1 MDTRDVKTG
10 ILHKC
15 KIQSRNVR
23 QINGLHF
30 VFCYSEIVK
39 KDRVIFMKNSRKKD
53 RFIRSKNHD
62 NFRSA

>member
-23 QINGLHF
+23 QINGCIS

-39 KDRVIFMKNSRKKD
+39 KGQRYFYEKQ
-53 RFIRSKNHD
+53 
-62 NFRSA
+62 

>member
-30 VFCYSEIVK
+30 GFCYSEIVK
-39 KDRVIFMKNSRKKD
+39 KGQSYFYEKQ
-53 RFIRSKNHD
+53 
-62 NFRSA
+62 

>member
-30 VFCYSEIVK
+30 GFFAILK
-39 KDRVIFMKNSRKKD
+39 L
-53 RFIRSKNHD
+53 
-62 NFRSA
+62 

>member
-30 VFCYSEIVK
+30 GFCYSEIVK
-39 KDRVIFMKNSRKKD
+39 RDRVIFMKTVEKRTD
-53 RFIRSKNHD
+53 L
-62 NFRSA
+62 